1 MRRTPRT
8 GAGKAGVMLS
18 PVGGG
23 EGGNGTWLQQE
34 MVPLGLGTLRYI
46 RRGRC
51 LLLGRKDPIQQPGK
65 RWWASCQSVSL
76 PQSPGTVVVPGLYI
90 GLILG

>member
-23 EGGNGTWLQQE
+23 GGNGTWLQQE